1 MPREEET
8 VEQFFTDINQIPV
21 KQFEGDKW
29 LWKNNFEGLF
39 TAKDVYS
46 LLHNA
51 SSGVVDNL
59 FSLLWK
65 LKAPSKAIVFT
76 WRLVLNRIETYD
88 QLLKRNIITYNTDS
102 TCVLCGLMLKSAN
115 HLIFSYDFSYH
126 I

>member
-8 VEQFFTDINQIPV
+8 VEQFFTDINQIPM
-21 KQFEGDKW
+21 KQFEEDKW
-29 LWKNNFEGLF
+29 LWKSNNEGLF
-39 TAKDVYS
+39 TAKNVYS